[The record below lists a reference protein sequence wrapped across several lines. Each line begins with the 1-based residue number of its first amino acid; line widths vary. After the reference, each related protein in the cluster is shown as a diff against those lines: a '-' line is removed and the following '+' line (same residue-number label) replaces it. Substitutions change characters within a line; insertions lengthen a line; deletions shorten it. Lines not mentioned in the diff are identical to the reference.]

1 MNRMNIKTISSTIF
15 MFSILV
21 MLNQIVYADIP
32 IDYCYDQDMER
43 LHLF

>member
-1 MNRMNIKTISSTIF
+1 MNRMNTKTISSTIF

-21 MLNQIVYADIP
+21 MLNQIAYADIP
-32 IDYCYDQDMER
+32 IDYRYDQDTER